1 MRKKLLNAILLICLF
16 ASGLFTL
23 SACKDDST
31 VNDPNKWAEETNNE
45 RYILTLLL
53 SVINV
58 SCKTVDIVSK
68 LPKLTF

>member
-1 MRKKLLNAILLICLF
+1 MAKKQETLNMDQVLQQA
-16 ASGLFTL
+16 
-23 SACKDDST
+23 
-31 VNDPNKWAEETNNE
+31 VNNPFNKWAEETNNE

-53 SVINV
+53 SIINV